1 MRFLKLVLILSLC
14 LVLLT
19 ALAGCSPTVADLEG
33 TPEED
38 STTTPTTPT
47 TPPSIDTTA
56 CLKECLDFCAE
67 WCQSCT
73 VCNCEEG
80 PVTLPGG
87 ETCLGQCFGFCE
99 EWYDACQECEEEE
112 TCQPCQPQEEPE
124 EGCAGGNCPIN

>member
-19 ALAGCSPTVADLEG
+19 TLAGCSPAGADLEG
-33 TPEED
+33 TSQED
-38 STTTPTTPT
+38 STTPSTQTTTPSTQTT
-47 TPPSIDTTA
+47 TPSTTSIDTTA

-80 PVTLPGG
+80 AVTLSGG
-87 ETCLGQCFGFCE
+87 ETCLGQCFDLCE
-99 EWYDACQECEEEE
+99 EWYNVCQECEEEE
-112 TCQPCQPQEEPE
+112 TCQPCQPQEEP
-124 EGCAGGNCPIN
+124 